1 LIRLLALR
9 ELRSLFAMPSTWFI
23 FATLQFIFAWFF
35 LNTLQTYLEL
45 QPQLSQLAGTPGVTG
60 IVAPPLFN
68 MTSLLLMMLV
78 PMYTMRL
85 IAEERRNQS
94 FALLLSA
101 PVAGYEIV
109 CGKFL
114 GLFAFLMVLVA
125 TVPTML
131 YTLALGT
138 ELDHGLMLANIL
150 GLALLVASYVAVGL
164 YISTLTAHPVMAAIG
179 ALALLTGLWLAD
191 ITASGQTSPWH
202 IFSPLHHFQSFNGGL
217 LDSSDTAFLVLFS
230 VFFLALA
237 IRRINN
243 RYA

>member
-1 LIRLLALR
+1 MIRLLALR
-9 ELRSLFAMPSTWFI
+9 ELRSLFSMPSTWFI
-23 FATLQFIFAWFF
+23 FAALQFIFAWFF

-68 MTSLLLMMLV
+68 MASLLLMMLV

-101 PVAGYEIV
+101 PISGYEIV
-109 CGKFL
+109 FGKFL
-114 GLFAFLMVLVA
+114 GLFVFLMILLA
-125 TVPTML
+125 TIPTML
-131 YTLALGT
+131 YTLVLGT
-138 ELDHGLMLANIL
+138 DLDHGLLLTNIL
-150 GLALLVASYVAVGL
+150 GLALLSASYVAAGL

-179 ALALLTGLWLAD
+179 ALAFLAGLWLTD
-191 ITASGQTSPWH
+191 ITASGENSPWH

-217 LDSSDTAFLVLFS
+217 LDSGDAAFFALFS

-237 IRRINN
+237 IRRLSN